1 MVKLLLW
8 EIENRAEVSERQM
21 PKAPHKPVVLTLTDN
36 METELTELRVTT
48 PERELIVTLVEPH
61 LEFMDGG
68 LSVHGYVDRPRRRTD
83 PVENWFARP
92 IAEAHGL
99 PVPWRVEV
107 VEAET
112 KHAIYTIEPATLEE
126 VYVVEGPTGGRI
138 RHEDLQIDEYLATLE
153 ERELMLLGRGGR
165 YKKRWIGDFGIQR
178 LLRFELTVAGL
189 TKHNGKDTEVLLRL
203 TLSGVDRAAALLGE
217 RPHTTDVAW

>member
-1 MVKLLLW
+1 M
-8 EIENRAEVSERQM
+8 
-21 PKAPHKPVVLTLTDN
+21 
-36 METELTELRVTT
+36 
-48 PERELIVTLVEPH
+48 
-61 LEFMDGG
+61 
-68 LSVHGYVDRPRRRTD
+68 
-83 PVENWFARP
+83 
-92 IAEAHGL
+92 
-99 PVPWRVEV
+99 

-153 ERELMLLGRGGR
+153 ERELMLLVRGGR

-189 TKHNGKDTEVLLRL
+189 AKHKGKDTEVLLRL
-203 TLSGVDRAAALLGE
+203 TPSGVDRAAALLGE
-217 RPHTTDVAW
+217 QPHTTDVAW